1 MLSVVTITF
10 NNFEELVRTV
20 DSVRGLP
27 IEHIIVNGG
36 KCQKTAEYLSSFKGI
51 SISEPD
57 RGISDAFNKGIRLA
71 TGKAIMFLNSGDTL
85 RDSKYLEWAGT
96 ALDEVDFTYSD
107 MIFDDPIAGKL
118 RITPTGKPLGRGMP
132 YPHQTMIV
140 RRSAFSELGEFK
152 LEYKRAMCF
161 EFTCRMEKAGKTS
174 RYFPEAT
181 ILMDG
186 TGVSSTQEAHTLRE
200 SRLAM
205 EETGLYTLENRY
217 YFLIRKTFFYTRR
230 AMVTLRLKPV
240 LGLLKRIKRGSA

>member
-10 NNFEELVRTV
+10 NNFEELAKTV

-27 IEHIIVNGG
+27 IEHIIINGG
-36 KCQKTAEYLSSFKGI
+36 KCPKTAEFLASFKGI
-51 SISEPD
+51 SLSEPD
-57 RGISDAFNKGIRLA
+57 QGISDAFNKGIRLA
-71 TGKAIMFLNSGDTL
+71 TGKAIMFLNSGDIL
-85 RDSKYLEWAGT
+85 RDQKYLEWADS
-96 ALDEVDFTYSD
+96 AIDEVDFTYSD

-140 RRSAFSELGEFK
+140 RRSAFAELGEFK

-174 RYFPEAT
+174 RYYPKAT

-200 SRLAM
+200 SRRAL
-205 EETGLYTLENRY
+205 EETDLYTLENRY
-217 YFLIRKTFFYTRR
+217 YFLIRKTLFYTRR
-230 AMVTLRLKPV
+230 ALITLRMKPI
-240 LGLLKRIKRGSA
+240 LGVLKRIKRGKS